1 MDKHTT
7 LSIGHKMSFTHT
19 DDHQKLRIYA
29 SIASVTIATI
39 LVLMKLYAYVET
51 GSMTV
56 LSALIDSSVDLM
68 TSSIIFIGIRKAL
81 KPADQYHRYGHGK
94 AESLVA
100 LVQASFI
107 VGSCVILLYEVVNNL
122 LHPKE
127 MQAPEVG
134 IIVMV
139 IAVILTLCL
148 LLFQN
153 YVIKHTNSVAIKA
166 DRLHYRGDLFMNFSV
181 VIVLIISGESGIWY
195 LDPLFAIGVATF
207 LIIGTK
213 SLVKDALN
221 ILMDHELSPDERTQ
235 IKNIVMSHPSAK
247 GLHDLRS
254 RYDGMYRFIEF
265 HLELSPD
272 LTLWQAHEIT
282 DEIEQRLRAHFVHA
296 EILIHQEPEGLD
308 DDRLDHKLG

>member
-1 MDKHTT
+1 MKTT
-7 LSIGHKMSFTHT
+7 QKNINP
-19 DDHQKLRIYA
+19 KLRIYA
-29 SIASVTIATI
+29 SIASITIATI
-39 LVLMKLYAYVET
+39 LVLLKLYAYVET

-68 TSSIIFIGIRKAL
+68 TSSIIFIGIRKAMQ
-81 KPADQYHRYGHGK
+81 PADQYHRYGHGK

-107 VGSCVILLYEVVNNL
+107 IGSCVILLYEVVNNL

-134 IIVMV
+134 ITVMV
-139 IAVILTLCL
+139 IAVVLTFVL

-166 DRLHYRGDLFMNFSV
+166 DRLHYHGDLFMNISV
-181 VIVLIISGESGIWY
+181 VVILIISGKSGIWY
-195 LDPLFAIGVATF
+195 LDPLFAVGVALF
-207 LIIGTK
+207 LIFGTK
-213 SLVKDALN
+213 SLVRDALN
-221 ILMDHELSPDERTQ
+221 ILMDHELSPQERTQ
-235 IKNIVMSHPSAK
+235 IKNIVMNHPSAK

-308 DDRLDHKLG
+308 DDRLDHKLR